1 MTYSKLN
8 ESTYAAIATGNGKI
22 LKYNIAVYLRRDE
35 KKVYGICL
43 EFFRLS
49 GAKLFSHRGV

>member
-22 LKYNIAVYLRRDE
+22 LKYNIAVYLGRDE